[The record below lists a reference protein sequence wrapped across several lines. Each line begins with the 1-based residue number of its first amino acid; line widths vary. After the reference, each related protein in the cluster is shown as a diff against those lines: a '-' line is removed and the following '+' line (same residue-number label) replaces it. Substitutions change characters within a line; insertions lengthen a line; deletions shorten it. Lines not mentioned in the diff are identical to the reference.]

1 MMKSIVFSLINNKQG
16 KCYNVLERPKAI
28 ILGFYSLL

>member
-1 MMKSIVFSLINNKQG
+1 MESIIFSLINNKQG
-16 KCYNVLERPKAI
+16 KCYNVLERAKVI